1 MTDGRKRISVYAAV
15 LIALIGLGL
24 SAAIPANARPR
35 IDTAQQRVDRLF
47 HQAEVAS
54 ERYNNAR
61 LRLAASQTQL
71 TALSSDLARQQRSV
85 DTMRHE
91 VATLMVAQYQ
101 GQELSTAG
109 QVVLSNDPGKFIANL
124 SALSA
129 YDNQRGQVLASFS
142 AQLGQLRL
150 RQAAVGDE
158 VRQLAAAKRSLGKDK
173 ADIDRLAAAA
183 KAQLKKLK
191 AAQAAQAAR
200 AASAALA
207 ARAAE
212 AARASRSASS
222 PVTTVPAA
230 PVTAAAPASGRAAAA
245 VRFAMAQVGK
255 AYVYGAAG
263 PSAYDCSGLTM
274 AAWGQA
280 GVGLPHSAAAQMG
293 MGAPVSESQLQPG
306 DLVFYYSPVS
316 HVGMYIGNGMIV
328 NAENPSTGVT
338 VTGLHTMPYSGA
350 VRPG

>member
-1 MTDGRKRISVYAAV
+1 MTDGRKRISAYAAV

-54 ERYNNAR
+54 ERYNNAGM
-61 LRLAASQTQL
+61 RLAASKTQL
-71 TALSSDLARQQRSV
+71 TALSTDLARQQRSV

-129 YDNQRGQVLASFS
+129 YDNQRGQLLASYG
-142 AQLGQLRL
+142 AQLDQLRL
-150 RQAAVGDE
+150 RQAAVGNE
-158 VRQLAAAKRSLGKDK
+158 VRQLAGAKRSLGKDK

-191 AAQAAQAAR
+191 AAQAAR
-200 AASAALA
+200 AV
-207 ARAAE
+207 E
-212 AARASRSASS
+212 AARASRSAGS
-222 PVTTVPAA
+222 
-230 PVTAAAPASGRAAAA
+230 PVTAASGAAPAAVPAPAPASGRAAAA
-245 VRFAMAQVGK
+245 LQFAMTQVGK

-293 MGAPVSESQLQPG
+293 MGTPVSESQLQPG

-316 HVGMYIGNGMIV
+316 HVGMYIGHGMIV